1 MVAETFK
8 DIVCPVCGGTCDDIE
23 VEYDKEKR
31 DIVVANIIANVIMDI
46 SSRVPYYLKKDGLF
60 IASGI
65 IKERK
70 QEVLDECLRKGF
82 ECVEIIEMG
91 EWVAI
96 VLRCLDS
103 L

>member
-1 MVAETFK
+1 
-8 DIVCPVCGGTCDDIE
+8 
-23 VEYDKEKR
+23 
-31 DIVVANIIANVIMDI
+31 
-46 SSRVPYYLKKDGLF
+46 LKKDGLF

-91 EWVAI
+91 NGWR
-96 VLRCLDS
+96 LF
-103 L
+103 

>member
-1 MVAETFK
+1 LSLTKVDNVRVFK
-8 DIVCPVCGGTCDDIE
+8 GVLDDIE
-23 VEYDKEKR
+23 KEKR

-46 SSRVPYYLKKDGLF
+46 SSRVPYYLKKDGLLLRREL
-60 IASGI
+60 SK
-65 IKERK
+65 KESRK
-70 QEVLDECLRKGF
+70 VLDECLRKGF